1 MMTLEDAKRLVEIL
15 MNEDLGLF
23 TDWNDENE
31 CQRTEATSSE

>member
-23 TDWNDENE
+23 ADWKDENE
-31 CQRTEATSSE
+31 CQRTEATSGE